1 MPIRRGTVSFARFRL
16 AGPIPRDSRRWLTA
30 ALKAGAFTPVDPRG
44 DEDRAA
50 GFVELESQEASGFAP
65 GALFQGTSALFAWR
79 VDLLRAPGAQLRAE
93 LQRWSLA
100 FEASHGRPPGRREK
114 TEQKDALR
122 KAWRSKADPVTRCFD
137 VSLALR
143 ERELLVWATSGR
155 VVDEVQAA
163 LEEHLEVTLRRA
175 IPAAV
180 VPASKLDALVP
191 TPALFGQGA

>member
-1 MPIRRGTVSFARFRL
+1 
-16 AGPIPRDSRRWLTA
+16 
-30 ALKAGAFTPVDPRG
+30 
-44 DEDRAA
+44 
-50 GFVELESQEASGFAP
+50 
-65 GALFQGTSALFAWR
+65 
-79 VDLLRAPGAQLRAE
+79 
-93 LQRWSLA
+93 
-100 FEASHGRPPGRREK
+100 
-114 TEQKDALR
+114 
-122 KAWRSKADPVTRCFD
+122 